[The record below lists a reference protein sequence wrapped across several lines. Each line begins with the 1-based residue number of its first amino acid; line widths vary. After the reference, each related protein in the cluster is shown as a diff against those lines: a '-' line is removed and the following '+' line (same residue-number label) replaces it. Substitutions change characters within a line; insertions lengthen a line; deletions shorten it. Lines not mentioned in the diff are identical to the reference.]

1 MYKVHMKTT
10 AWGNVFATH
19 DGHPSAYEGPLLGSE
34 VPLIDRVNQGASVTS
49 AILYSFDEAAK
60 LASLVVENGYPM
72 PEVTC
77 STGLFCPIR
86 KV

>member
-72 PEVTC
+72 PEIIC
-77 STGLFCPIR
+77 PTGLFCPIR